1 MGNKRREGVEEEKK
15 KVEEG
20 GQVKNEA
27 VVFAGDRRQLRN
39 VNNNKTNN
47 KKKENTAKFQF
58 QSNTPE
64 NSTLSHGLCMFYSTE
79 ESMSRCSMYVLCTR
93 ACQNG
98 CFI

>member
-47 KKKENTAKFQF
+47 ENNGFILDG
-58 QSNTPE
+58 TP
-64 NSTLSHGLCMFYSTE
+64 SISFSPLQPPLFSCSPWLCCLFLIAFAFLWDWF
-79 ESMSRCSMYVLCTR
+79 CD
-93 ACQNG
+93 
-98 CFI
+98 

>member
-47 KKKENTAKFQF
+47 NNGFILD
-58 QSNTPE
+58 
-64 NSTLSHGLCMFYSTE
+64 LSPFFFSPLQPPLFSCPSWLCCLLLIVSASLWDWF
-79 ESMSRCSMYVLCTR
+79 CD
-93 ACQNG
+93 
-98 CFI
+98 